1 MHPTLVVTNEVE
13 KSFWK
18 VRTSRM
24 AIKRGNAKDSFEEQ
38 ETFDVVWYQQ
48 QIRTLQGTIDM
59 LQGELE
65 GMRQQQ
71 RAIYIKDLESR
82 LYEMQRE
89 LMTAHRRN
97 KKLTGTLQEAKEKLQ
112 ILKEKVEQLS
122 APPNNYGVFLGGNED
137 GSIDIDVSGRKWR
150 VNLDPGLKAE
160 DLSVGQEVIVN
171 SGMNV
176 VGIKPPERHGEV
188 VKIKERV
195 ADELAII
202 SLRTDEERVVRV
214 AASLKDES
222 LKTGDN
228 VLLNHTT
235 SMLMEKLPKREVEDL
250 LLEEVPDIGYADI
263 GGLDTQIEAIRDAIE
278 MPYLYPKEYEEFN
291 LSPPKGVLLYG
302 PPGCGKTLI
311 ARAVASGIAERVR
324 KQTGR
329 AEVRGYFINIKGP
342 ELLNKYVGETERKI
356 REIFQKARD
365 KSREGFPVIIF
376 FDEMDSLFRSRGM
389 GISSDMESTL
399 VPQFLAEI
407 DGVENLRD
415 VIVIGASNRQD
426 LLDPA
431 VLRPGRLD
439 IKIKI
444 DRPNM
449 EGAKDIFAIYL
460 TPDLPFAEETCQQ
473 FNGDTE
479 AISKHFINEAA
490 NTMYAMTDENRFIE
504 VTYARGERETLFF
517 KDFVSGAMI
526 ENIVSRAKKAAIKR
540 FIGSDGSEKGMCL
553 DDLKAAIREE
563 YQENEDLP
571 NTTNP
576 DDWAKISGR
585 KGEKIVNIRA
595 LINEPTQE
603 KKQNVRVTR
612 GGTFL

>member
-1 MHPTLVVTNEVE
+1 
-13 KSFWK
+13 
-18 VRTSRM
+18 M
-24 AIKRGNAKDSFEEQ
+24 AIKRGNSEDVFEEQ
-38 ETFDVVWYQQ
+38 KTLDVVWYQQ
-48 QIRTLQGTIDM
+48 QMRALQGTIDM
-59 LQGELE
+59 LEGELE
-65 GMRQQQ
+65 SMRQQQ
-71 RAIYIKDLESR
+71 RVVHVKELETQ
-82 LYEMQRE
+82 LYETQRE
-89 LMTAHRRN
+89 LMAAERRN
-97 KKLTGTLQEAKEKLQ
+97 KRLTSTLQEAKEKLQ
-112 ILKEKVEQLS
+112 ILKEKVAQLS
-122 APPNNYGVFLGGNED
+122 APPNNYGVFLGANAD
-137 GSIDIDVSGRKWR
+137 GTVDIDISGRKWR
-150 VNLDPGLKAE
+150 VNIDPALKGQTLA
-160 DLSVGQEVIVN
+160 VGQEVIVN

-176 VGIKPPERHGEV
+176 VAIKGAERHGDV
-188 VKIKERV
+188 VKIKERIEE
-195 ADELAII
+195 ELAIV
-202 SLRTDEERVVRV
+202 SLRTDEERVVRI
-214 AASLKDES
+214 AESLKEET

-250 LLEEVPDIGYADI
+250 LLEEVPDIGYTDI

-278 MPYLYPKEYEEFN
+278 LPYLYPKEYEEFN

-311 ARAVASGIAERVR
+311 ARAVASSIAERVR
-324 KQTGR
+324 KESGND
-329 AEVRGYFINIKGP
+329 EVRGYFINIKGP

-356 REIFQKARD
+356 REVFQKARD

-399 VPQFLAEI
+399 VPQFLSEI

-444 DRPNM
+444 DRPNQK
-449 EGAKDIFAIYL
+449 GAKDIFAIYL
-460 TPDLPFAEETCQQ
+460 TPELPFAEKARQQ
-473 FNGDTE
+473 FEGDTQ
-479 AISKHFINEAA
+479 AIADHFIDEAVRE
-490 NTMYAMTDENRFIE
+490 MYATRDENRFIE

-526 ENIVSRAKKAAIKR
+526 ENIVSRAKKSAIKR
-540 FIGSDGSEKGMCL
+540 FISSDGTDKGMCL
-553 DDLKAAIREE
+553 EDLMAAIREE
-563 YQENEDLP
+563 YHENEDLP

-595 LINEPTQE
+595 LINEPARD
-603 KKQNVRVTR
+603 KKQDARVTR

>member
-1 MHPTLVVTNEVE
+1 
-13 KSFWK
+13 
-18 VRTSRM
+18 
-24 AIKRGNAKDSFEEQ
+24 
-38 ETFDVVWYQQ
+38 
-48 QIRTLQGTIDM
+48 
-59 LQGELE
+59 
-65 GMRQQQ
+65 
-71 RAIYIKDLESR
+71 
-82 LYEMQRE
+82 MQRE

-97 KKLTGTLQEAKEKLQ
+97 KKLTATLQEAKEKLQ
-112 ILKEKVEQLS
+112 ILKEKVDQLS
-122 APPNNYGVFLGGNED
+122 APPNNYGVFLGANED
-137 GSIDIDVSGRKWR
+137 GTIDVDISGRKWR
-150 VNLDPGLKAE
+150 VNLDPGLKE
-160 DLSVGQEVIVN
+160 QDLSVGQEVIVN

-176 VGIKPPERHGEV
+176 VGIKAAERHGDV
-188 VKIKERV
+188 VKIKERID
-195 ADELAII
+195 DELAVI

-214 AASLKDES
+214 AASLKEES
-222 LKTGDN
+222 LKIGDN

-235 SMLMEKLPKREVEDL
+235 SMLMHKLPKREVEDL

-263 GGLDTQIEAIRDAIE
+263 GGLDVQIEAIRDAIE
-278 MPYLYPKEYEEFN
+278 MPYLYPKEYKEFN

-329 AEVRGYFINIKGP
+329 KEVRGYFINIKGP

-365 KSREGFPVIIF
+365 KSKEGFPVIIF

-444 DRPNM
+444 DRPKL
-449 EGAKDIFAIYL
+449 EGAKDIFRIYL
-460 TPDLPFAEETCQQ
+460 TPDLPFAESVCQQ
-473 FNGDTE
+473 FDGDTK
-479 AISKHFINEAA
+479 AISEHFVDAAA
-490 NTMYAMTDENRFIE
+490 NEMYATTDENRFIE

-526 ENIVSRAKKAAIKR
+526 ENIVSRAKKTAIKR
-540 FIGSDGSEKGMCL
+540 FIGSDGADKGMQL
-553 DDLKAAIREE
+553 EDITAAIREE
-563 YQENEDLP
+563 YHENEDLP

-595 LINEPTQE
+595 LINEPVQE

>member
-1 MHPTLVVTNEVE
+1 
-13 KSFWK
+13 
-18 VRTSRM
+18 M
-24 AIKRGNAKDSFEEQ
+24 AIKRGNSKDAFEEQ

-48 QIRTLQGTIDM
+48 QMRTLQGTIDM

-65 GMRQQQ
+65 SMRQQQ
-71 RAIYIKDLESR
+71 RAVYVKDLESR

-112 ILKEKVEQLS
+112 ILKEKVAQLS
-122 APPNNYGVFLGGNED
+122 APPNNYGVFLGANED
-137 GSIDIDVSGRKWR
+137 GTIDIDISGRKWR
-150 VNLDPGLKAE
+150 VNLDPGLKEQA
-160 DLSVGQEVIVN
+160 LSIGQEVIVN

-176 VGIKPPERHGEV
+176 VGIKAAERHGDV
-188 VKIKERV
+188 VKIKERIE
-195 ADELAII
+195 DELAIV

-214 AASLKDES
+214 AASLKEES
-222 LKTGDN
+222 LKAGDN
-228 VLLNHTT
+228 VLLNHAT

-250 LLEEVPDIGYADI
+250 LLEEVPDIGYTDI

-278 MPYLYPKEYEEFN
+278 MPYLYPKEYQEFN

-311 ARAVASGIAERVR
+311 ARAVASSIAERVR
-324 KQTGR
+324 RQTGR
-329 AEVRGYFINIKGP
+329 EEVRGYFINIKGP

-444 DRPNM
+444 DRPHLG
-449 EGAKDIFAIYL
+449 GAKDIFGIYL
-460 TPDLPFAEETCQQ
+460 TPDLPFAKNVCQQ
-473 FNGDTE
+473 FDGDTE
-479 AISKHFINEAA
+479 AIAKHFIDEAA
-490 NTMYAMTDENRFIE
+490 NDMYATTDENRFIE

-526 ENIVSRAKKAAIKR
+526 ENIVSRAKKTAIKR
-540 FIGSDGSEKGMCL
+540 FISSDGVDKGMQL
-553 DDLKAAIREE
+553 EDLKAAIREE
-563 YQENEDLP
+563 YHENEDLP

-595 LINEPTQE
+595 LINEPAPE

>member
-1 MHPTLVVTNEVE
+1 
-13 KSFWK
+13 
-18 VRTSRM
+18 M
-24 AIKRGNAKDSFEEQ
+24 AIKKGNSEDTFEGQ
-38 ETFDVVWYQQ
+38 QKFDVVWYEQQ
-48 QIRTLQGTIDM
+48 MRALQGTIDM
-59 LQGELE
+59 LESELDN
-65 GMRQQQ
+65 MRRQQH
-71 RAIYIKDLESR
+71 AVYVKDLETQ
-82 LYEMQRE
+82 LHETQRE
-89 LMTAHRRN
+89 LMAAHRRN
-97 KKLTGTLQEAKEKLQ
+97 RRLTSTLQEAKEKLQ
-112 ILKEKVEQLS
+112 ILKEKVDQLS
-122 APPNNYGVFLGGNED
+122 APPNNYGVFLGANED
-137 GSIDIDVSGRKWR
+137 GTIDIDISGRKWR
-150 VNLDPGLKAE
+150 VNIDPALRNQNFKI
-160 DLSVGQEVIVN
+160 GQEVIVN

-176 VGIKPPERHGEV
+176 VDIKNAERHGDV
-188 VKIKERV
+188 VKIKEQID
-195 ADELAII
+195 DELAIVN
-202 SLRTDEERVVRV
+202 LRTDEERVVRV
-214 AASLKDES
+214 AES
-222 LKTGDN
+222 LKGETLKIGDN

-235 SMLMEKLPKREVEDL
+235 SMVMEKLPKREVEDL

-263 GGLDTQIEAIRDAIE
+263 GGLDEQINAIRDAIE
-278 MPYLYPKEYEEFN
+278 LPYLYPKEYQEFN

-311 ARAVASGIAERVR
+311 ARAVASSIAERVR
-324 KQTGR
+324 KESGR
-329 AEVRGYFINIKGP
+329 DDVRGYFINIKGP

-356 REIFQKARD
+356 REVFQKARE
-365 KSREGFPVIIF
+365 KSKEGFPVIIF

-399 VPQFLAEI
+399 VPQFLSEI

-444 DRPNM
+444 DRPNL
-449 EGAKDIFAIYL
+449 EGAKDIFGIYL
-460 TPDLPFAEETCQQ
+460 TSELPFVEAARQQ
-473 FNGDTE
+473 FDGDTQ
-479 AISKHFINEAA
+479 AIADHFIDAA
-490 NTMYAMTDENRFIE
+490 VHEMYATTEENRFIE

-540 FIGSDGSEKGMCL
+540 FIGSDGTDKGMCL
-553 DDLKAAIREE
+553 NDLTNAIREE
-563 YQENEDLP
+563 YHENEDLP

-595 LINEPTQE
+595 LTNEPAQE
-603 KKQNVRVTR
+603 RRQDVRVTR

>member
-1 MHPTLVVTNEVE
+1 
-13 KSFWK
+13 
-18 VRTSRM
+18 M
-24 AIKRGNAKDSFEEQ
+24 AIKRGNSKDSFEEQ

-122 APPNNYGVFLGGNED
+122 APPNNYGVFLGANED
-137 GSIDIDVSGRKWR
+137 ESVDIDVSGRKWR
-150 VNLDPGLKAE
+150 VNLDPGLKSE

-176 VGIKPPERHGEV
+176 VGIKAPERHGEV
-188 VKIKERV
+188 VKIKERI

-214 AASLKDES
+214 AASLKDEA

-444 DRPNM
+444 DRPSM

-460 TPDLPFAEETCQQ
+460 TPDLPFAEETRQQ

-479 AISKHFINEAA
+479 AISKHFITEAA

-540 FIGSDGSEKGMCL
+540 FIGSDGAEKGMCL
-553 DDLKAAIREE
+553 EDLKAAIREE

>member
-1 MHPTLVVTNEVE
+1 
-13 KSFWK
+13 
-18 VRTSRM
+18 M
-24 AIKRGNAKDSFEEQ
+24 AIKRGNSQDSFLDELIDESDSEQ
-38 ETFDVVWYQQ
+38 STSDEARYRQ
-48 QIRTLQGTIDM
+48 QIREHKWTIDR
-59 LQGELE
+59 LESELE
-65 GMRQQQ
+65 ELRRQKRVAPSQDVD
-71 RAIYIKDLESR
+71 AR
-82 LYEMQRE
+82 LYDMTRE
-89 LMTAHRRN
+89 LMQAHRHNR
-97 KKLTGTLQEAKEKLQ
+97 KLKNTLQEAKEKLE

-122 APPNNYGVFLGGNED
+122 APPNNYGVFLGLNDD
-137 GSIDIDVSGRKWR
+137 GTVDIDISGRKWR
-150 VNLDPGLKAE
+150 VNLDPTLKAQ
-160 DLSVGQEVIVN
+160 DLEMGQEVIVN

-176 VGIKPPERHGEV
+176 VGIKPAEKHGDV
-188 VKIKERV
+188 VKIKELIEEQRAV
-195 ADELAII
+195 V

-214 AASLKDES
+214 AASLKGEPM
-222 LKTGDN
+222 KTGDN
-228 VLLNHTT
+228 VLLNHA
-235 SMLMEKLPKREVEDL
+235 SGMLMEKLPKREVDDL
-250 LLEEVPDIGYADI
+250 LLEAVPDIGYGDI

-278 MPYLYPKEYEEFN
+278 MPYLYPKEYQEFN

-311 ARAVASGIAERVR
+311 ARAVASSIAERVR

-329 AEVRGYFINIKGP
+329 DEVRGYFINIKGP

-356 REIFQKARD
+356 REVFQKARD

-399 VPQFLAEI
+399 VPQFLSEI

-449 EGAKDIFAIYL
+449 DGAKDIFAIYL
-460 TPDLPFAEETCQQ
+460 TPDIPFAKSESEQ
-473 FNGDTE
+473 FDGDTHAIAKYLIDE
-479 AISKHFINEAA
+479 AVDD
-490 NTMYAMTDENRFIE
+490 MYATTDQNRFIE

-526 ENIVSRAKKAAIKR
+526 ENIISRAKKTAIKR
-540 FIGSDGSEKGMCL
+540 LIGSEGQEKGISL
-553 DDLKAAIREE
+553 NDLKAAIREE

-595 LINEPTQE
+595 LINEPGQE
-603 KKQNVRVTR
+603 KRQDVRVTR

>member
-1 MHPTLVVTNEVE
+1 
-13 KSFWK
+13 
-18 VRTSRM
+18 M
-24 AIKRGNAKDSFEEQ
+24 AIKRGNSEESFEEQ
-38 ETFDVVWYQQ
+38 KTVDVVWYEQQ
-48 QIRTLQGTIDM
+48 MRALQGTIDM
-59 LQGELE
+59 LEGELE
-65 GMRQQQ
+65 SLRQQQ
-71 RAIYIKDLESR
+71 GTVHVKDLETQ
-82 LYEMQRE
+82 LYETQRE
-89 LMTAHRRN
+89 LMAAHRRN
-97 KKLTGTLQEAKEKLQ
+97 KRLTSTLQEAKEKLQ
-112 ILKEKVEQLS
+112 ILKEKVDQLS
-122 APPNNYGVFLGGNED
+122 APPNNYGVFLGANKD
-137 GSIDIDVSGRKWR
+137 GTVDIDISGRKWR
-150 VNLDPGLKAE
+150 VNMDPALKDKSLA
-160 DLSVGQEVIVN
+160 VGQEVIVN

-176 VGIKPPERHGEV
+176 VDIKSAERHGDV

-195 ADELAII
+195 EDELAIV
-202 SLRTDEERVVRV
+202 SLRTDEERVVRI
-214 AASLKDES
+214 AESLKEET
-222 LKTGDN
+222 LKTGDH

-250 LLEEVPDIGYADI
+250 LLEEVPDIGYTDI

-278 MPYLYPKEYEEFN
+278 LPYLYPKEYQEFN

-311 ARAVASGIAERVR
+311 ARAVASSIAERVR
-324 KQTGR
+324 KESGR
-329 AEVRGYFINIKGP
+329 EDVRGYFINIKGP

-356 REIFQKARD
+356 REVFQKARD
-365 KSREGFPVIIF
+365 KSKEGFPVIIF

-399 VPQFLAEI
+399 VPQFLSEI

-439 IKIKI
+439 VKIKI
-444 DRPNM
+444 DRPNLD
-449 EGAKDIFAIYL
+449 GAKDIFAIYL
-460 TPDLPFAEETCQQ
+460 TPHLPFAEKVRQQ
-473 FNGDTE
+473 FNGDTQ
-479 AISKHFINEAA
+479 AAADHFIDAAVNE
-490 NTMYAMTDENRFIE
+490 MYATTDENRFIE

-540 FIGSDGSEKGMCL
+540 FIGSDGTDKGMCL

-563 YQENEDLP
+563 YHENEDLP

-595 LINEPTQE
+595 LTNEPTRE
-603 KKQNVRVTR
+603 KKQDVRVTR

>member
-1 MHPTLVVTNEVE
+1 
-13 KSFWK
+13 
-18 VRTSRM
+18 M
-24 AIKRGNAKDSFEEQ
+24 AIKRGNSEDVFEEQ
-38 ETFDVVWYQQ
+38 KTLDVVWYQQ
-48 QIRTLQGTIDM
+48 QMRALQGTIDM
-59 LQGELE
+59 LEGELE
-65 GMRQQQ
+65 SMRQQQ
-71 RAIYIKDLESR
+71 RVVHVKELETQ
-82 LYEMQRE
+82 LYETQRE
-89 LMTAHRRN
+89 LMATERRN
-97 KKLTGTLQEAKEKLQ
+97 KRLTSTLQEAKEKLQ
-112 ILKEKVEQLS
+112 ILKEKVAQLS
-122 APPNNYGVFLGGNED
+122 APPNNYGVFLGANAD
-137 GSIDIDVSGRKWR
+137 GTVDIDISGRKWR
-150 VNLDPGLKAE
+150 VNIDPALKGQTLA
-160 DLSVGQEVIVN
+160 VGQEVIVN

-176 VGIKPPERHGEV
+176 VAIKGAERHGDV
-188 VKIKERV
+188 VKIKERIE
-195 ADELAII
+195 DELAIV
-202 SLRTDEERVVRV
+202 SLRTDEERVVRI
-214 AASLKDES
+214 AESLKEET

-250 LLEEVPDIGYADI
+250 LLEEVPDIGYTDI

-278 MPYLYPKEYEEFN
+278 LPYLYPKEYEEFN

-311 ARAVASGIAERVR
+311 ARAVASSIAERVR
-324 KQTGR
+324 KESGND
-329 AEVRGYFINIKGP
+329 EVRGYFINIKGP

-356 REIFQKARD
+356 REVFQKARD

-399 VPQFLAEI
+399 VPQFLSEI

-444 DRPNM
+444 DRPNQK
-449 EGAKDIFAIYL
+449 GAKDIFAIYL
-460 TPDLPFAEETCQQ
+460 TPELPFAEKVRQQ
-473 FNGDTE
+473 FEGDSQ
-479 AISKHFINEAA
+479 AIADHFIDEAVRE
-490 NTMYAMTDENRFIE
+490 MYAPTDENRFIE

-526 ENIVSRAKKAAIKR
+526 ENIVSRAKKSAIKR
-540 FIGSDGSEKGMCL
+540 FISSDGTDKGMCL
-553 DDLKAAIREE
+553 EDLKAAIREE
-563 YQENEDLP
+563 YHENEDLP

-595 LINEPTQE
+595 LINEPARD
-603 KKQNVRVTR
+603 KKQDTRVTR

>member
-1 MHPTLVVTNEVE
+1 
-13 KSFWK
+13 
-18 VRTSRM
+18 M
-24 AIKRGNAKDSFEEQ
+24 AIKRGNSEDSFEEQ
-38 ETFDVVWYQQ
+38 KTVDVVWYQQ
-48 QIRTLQGTIDM
+48 QMRALQGTIDI
-59 LQGELE
+59 LEGELE
-65 GMRQQQ
+65 SLRQQQ
-71 RAIYIKDLESR
+71 GTVYVKDLETQ
-82 LYEMQRE
+82 LYETQRE
-89 LMTAHRRN
+89 LMAAHRRN
-97 KKLTGTLQEAKEKLQ
+97 KRLTGTLQEAKEKLQ
-112 ILKEKVEQLS
+112 ILKEKVDQLS
-122 APPNNYGVFLGGNED
+122 APPNNYGVFLGTNKD
-137 GSIDIDVSGRKWR
+137 GTVDVDISGRKWR
-150 VNLDPGLKAE
+150 VNIDPALKDKNLAI
-160 DLSVGQEVIVN
+160 GQEVIVN

-176 VGIKPPERHGEV
+176 VDIKHAERHGDV
-188 VKIKERV
+188 VKIKERI
-195 ADELAII
+195 ADELAIV
-202 SLRTDEERVVRV
+202 SLRTDEERVVRI
-214 AASLKDES
+214 AESLKAET
-222 LKTGDN
+222 LKTGDP

-278 MPYLYPKEYEEFN
+278 LPYLYPKEYQEFN
-291 LSPPKGVLLYG
+291 LAPPKGVLLYG

-311 ARAVASGIAERVR
+311 ARAVASSIAERVR
-324 KQTGR
+324 KESGR
-329 AEVRGYFINIKGP
+329 DDVRGYFINIKGP

-356 REIFQKARD
+356 REVFQKARD
-365 KSREGFPVIIF
+365 KSKEGFPVIIF

-399 VPQFLAEI
+399 VPQFLSEI

-439 IKIKI
+439 VKIKI
-444 DRPNM
+444 DRPNLD
-449 EGAKDIFAIYL
+449 GAKDIFAIYL
-460 TPDLPFAEETCQQ
+460 TPDLPFAENVCQQ
-473 FNGDTE
+473 FDGDTQ
-479 AISKHFINEAA
+479 AAANHFIDTAA
-490 NTMYAMTDENRFIE
+490 SEMYATTDENRFIE

-526 ENIVSRAKKAAIKR
+526 ENIVSRAKKEAIKR
-540 FIGSDGSEKGMCL
+540 FIGSDGRDKGLCL
-553 DDLKAAIREE
+553 EDLTAAIREE
-563 YQENEDLP
+563 YHENEDLP

-595 LINEPTQE
+595 LTSEPATE
-603 KKQNVRVTR
+603 KKQDIRVTR

>member
-1 MHPTLVVTNEVE
+1 
-13 KSFWK
+13 
-18 VRTSRM
+18 M
-24 AIKRGNAKDSFEEQ
+24 AIKRGNSEDAFEEQ
-38 ETFDVVWYQQ
+38 KTLDVVWYQQ
-48 QIRTLQGTIDM
+48 QMRALQGTIDM
-59 LQGELE
+59 LEGELE
-65 GMRQQQ
+65 SMRQQQ
-71 RAIYIKDLESR
+71 RVVHVKELETQ
-82 LYEMQRE
+82 LYETQRE
-89 LMTAHRRN
+89 LMAAERRN
-97 KKLTGTLQEAKEKLQ
+97 KRLTHTLQEAKEKLQ
-112 ILKEKVEQLS
+112 ILKEKVVQLS
-122 APPNNYGVFLGGNED
+122 APPNNYGVFLGANED
-137 GSIDIDVSGRKWR
+137 GTVDIDISGRKWR
-150 VNLDPGLKAE
+150 VNIDPALKDKTLAM
-160 DLSVGQEVIVN
+160 GQEVIVN

-176 VGIKPPERHGEV
+176 VAIKDAERHGDI
-188 VKIKERV
+188 VKIKERIE
-195 ADELAII
+195 DELAVI
-202 SLRTDEERVVRV
+202 SLRTDEERVVRI
-214 AASLKDES
+214 AESLKEET

-250 LLEEVPDIGYADI
+250 LLEEVPDIGYTDI

-278 MPYLYPKEYEEFN
+278 LPYLYPKEYEEFN

-311 ARAVASGIAERVR
+311 ARAVASSIAERVR
-324 KQTGR
+324 KESGND
-329 AEVRGYFINIKGP
+329 EVRGYFINIKGP

-356 REIFQKARD
+356 REVFQKARD
-365 KSREGFPVIIF
+365 KSKEGFPVIIF

-399 VPQFLAEI
+399 VPQFLSEI

-439 IKIKI
+439 VKIKI
-444 DRPNM
+444 DRPNLD
-449 EGAKDIFAIYL
+449 GAKDIFAIYL
-460 TPDLPFAEETCQQ
+460 TPELPFAEEVYQQ
-473 FNGDTE
+473 FQGDTK
-479 AISKHFINEAA
+479 AAVDHFIDEAA
-490 NTMYAMTDENRFIE
+490 REMYATTDENRFIE

-540 FIGSDGSEKGMCL
+540 FIGSDGAEKGMCL

-563 YQENEDLP
+563 YHENEDLP

-595 LINEPTQE
+595 LINEPTRE
-603 KKQNVRVTR
+603 KKQDVRVTR

>member
-1 MHPTLVVTNEVE
+1 
-13 KSFWK
+13 
-18 VRTSRM
+18 M
-24 AIKRGNAKDSFEEQ
+24 AIKRGNSTDSFEEQ
-38 ETFDVVWYQQ
+38 QNCDAVLYQQ

-59 LQGELE
+59 LEGELE
-65 GMRQQQ
+65 SMRQQQ
-71 RAIYIKDLESR
+71 RAVYVKDLETR

-97 KKLTGTLQEAKEKLQ
+97 KKLTSTLQEAKEKLE
-112 ILKEKVEQLS
+112 ILKEKVAQLS
-122 APPNNYGVFLGGNED
+122 APPNNYGVFLASNED
-137 GSIDIDVSGRKWR
+137 GTVDIDISGRKWR
-150 VNLDPGLKAE
+150 VNLDPALKDK
-160 DLSVGQEVIVN
+160 DLAVGQEVIVN

-176 VGIKPPERHGEV
+176 VDIKTAEKHGDV
-188 VKIKERV
+188 VKIKERI
-195 ADELAII
+195 ADERAIV
-202 SLRTDEERVVRV
+202 SLRTDEERVVRI
-214 AASLKDES
+214 AES
-222 LKTGDN
+222 LKEETLKAGDH
-228 VLLNHTT
+228 VLLNHMT
-235 SMLMEKLPKREVEDL
+235 SMLMEKLPKQEVEDL
-250 LLEEVPDIGYADI
+250 LLEEVPNIGYADI

-278 MPYLYPKEYEEFN
+278 LPYLYPNEYKEFN

-311 ARAVASGIAERVR
+311 ARAVANSIAERVR
-324 KQTGR
+324 KETGR
-329 AEVRGYFINIKGP
+329 DDVRGYFINIKGP

-356 REIFQKARD
+356 REVFQKARD
-365 KSREGFPVIIF
+365 KSSEGFPVIIF

-407 DGVENLRD
+407 DGIENLRD

-439 IKIKI
+439 VKIKI
-444 DRPNM
+444 DRPNL
-449 EGAKDIFAIYL
+449 EGSKDIFAIYL
-460 TPDLPFAEETCQQ
+460 TPGLPFSENVRQK
-473 FNGDTE
+473 FDGDTQ
-479 AISKHFINEAA
+479 AIAKHFIEEAA
-490 NTMYAMTDENRFIE
+490 NEMYATTDENRFIE

-540 FIGSDGSEKGMCL
+540 FIASDRIDKGMRL
-553 DDLKAAIREE
+553 EDIKAAIREE
-563 YQENEDLP
+563 YHENEDLP

-595 LINEPTQE
+595 LINEPIEE
-603 KKQNVRVTR
+603 KTQNVRVTR

>member
-1 MHPTLVVTNEVE
+1 
-13 KSFWK
+13 
-18 VRTSRM
+18 M
-24 AIKRGNAKDSFEEQ
+24 AIKRGNSKDAFEEQ

-48 QIRTLQGTIDM
+48 QMRTLQGTIDM

-65 GMRQQQ
+65 SMRQQQ
-71 RAIYIKDLESR
+71 RAVYVKDLESR

-112 ILKEKVEQLS
+112 ILKEKVAQLS
-122 APPNNYGVFLGGNED
+122 APPNNYGVFLGANED
-137 GSIDIDVSGRKWR
+137 GTIDIDISGRKWR
-150 VNLDPGLKAE
+150 VNLDPGLKEQA
-160 DLSVGQEVIVN
+160 LSIGQEVIVN

-176 VGIKPPERHGEV
+176 VGIKAAERHGDV
-188 VKIKERV
+188 VKIKERIE
-195 ADELAII
+195 DELAIV

-214 AASLKDES
+214 AASLKEES
-222 LKTGDN
+222 LKAGDN
-228 VLLNHTT
+228 VLLNHAT

-250 LLEEVPDIGYADI
+250 LLEEVPDIGYTDI

-278 MPYLYPKEYEEFN
+278 MPYLYPKEYQEFN

-311 ARAVASGIAERVR
+311 ARAVASSIAERVR
-324 KQTGR
+324 RQTGR
-329 AEVRGYFINIKGP
+329 EEVRGYFINIKGP

-444 DRPNM
+444 DRPHLG
-449 EGAKDIFAIYL
+449 GAKDIFGIYL
-460 TPDLPFAEETCQQ
+460 TPDLPFAENVYQQ
-473 FNGDTE
+473 FDGDTE
-479 AISKHFINEAA
+479 AIAKHFIDEAA
-490 NTMYAMTDENRFIE
+490 NDMYATTDENRFIE

-526 ENIVSRAKKAAIKR
+526 ENIVSRAKKTAIKR
-540 FIGSDGSEKGMCL
+540 FISSDGVDKGMQL
-553 DDLKAAIREE
+553 EDIKAAIREE
-563 YQENEDLP
+563 YHENEDLP

-595 LINEPTQE
+595 LINEPAQE

>member
-1 MHPTLVVTNEVE
+1 
-13 KSFWK
+13 
-18 VRTSRM
+18 M
-24 AIKRGNAKDSFEEQ
+24 AIKRENSENSFEEQ
-38 ETFDVVWYQQ
+38 KTLDVVWYQQ
-48 QIRTLQGTIDM
+48 QMRALQGTIDM
-59 LQGELE
+59 LEGELE
-65 GMRQQQ
+65 SMRQQQ
-71 RAIYIKDLESR
+71 RVIHVKELETQ
-82 LYEMQRE
+82 LYETQRE
-89 LMTAHRRN
+89 LIAVERRN
-97 KKLTGTLQEAKEKLQ
+97 KRLTSTLQEAKEKLQ
-112 ILKEKVEQLS
+112 ILKEKVAQLS

-137 GSIDIDVSGRKWR
+137 GTVDIDISGRKWR
-150 VNLDPGLKAE
+150 VNIDPALKDQTLA
-160 DLSVGQEVIVN
+160 VGQEVIVN

-176 VGIKPPERHGEV
+176 VAIKSAERHGDV
-188 VKIKERV
+188 VKIKERI
-195 ADELAII
+195 ADERAIV
-202 SLRTDEERVVRV
+202 SLRTDEERVVRI
-214 AASLKDES
+214 SES
-222 LKTGDN
+222 LKEETLKAGDH
-228 VLLNHTT
+228 VLLNHMT

-250 LLEEVPDIGYADI
+250 LLEEVPNIGYADI
-263 GGLDTQIEAIRDAIE
+263 GGLDTQIEAIRDAVE
-278 MPYLYPKEYEEFN
+278 LPYLYPNEYKEFN

-311 ARAVASGIAERVR
+311 ARAVASSIAERVR
-324 KQTGR
+324 KETGR
-329 AEVRGYFINIKGP
+329 DDVRGYFINIKGP

-356 REIFQKARD
+356 REVFQKARD
-365 KSREGFPVIIF
+365 KSSEGFPVIIF

-407 DGVENLRD
+407 DGIENLRD

-439 IKIKI
+439 VKIKI
-444 DRPNM
+444 DRPNLK
-449 EGAKDIFAIYL
+449 GAKDIFAIYL
-460 TPDLPFAEETCQQ
+460 TPGLPFSENVCQK
-473 FNGDTE
+473 FDGDTQ
-479 AISKHFINEAA
+479 AIAKHFIEEAA
-490 NTMYAMTDENRFIE
+490 NEMYATTDENRFIE

-540 FIGSDGSEKGMCL
+540 FIASDRIDKGMRL
-553 DDLKAAIREE
+553 EDIKAAIREE
-563 YQENEDLP
+563 YHENEDLP

-595 LINEPTQE
+595 LINEPTEE
-603 KKQNVRVTR
+603 KTQNVRVTR

>member
-1 MHPTLVVTNEVE
+1 
-13 KSFWK
+13 
-18 VRTSRM
+18 M
-24 AIKRGNAKDSFEEQ
+24 AIKRGNSEDAFEEQ
-38 ETFDVVWYQQ
+38 KTLDVVWYQQ
-48 QIRTLQGTIDM
+48 QMRALQGTIDM
-59 LQGELE
+59 LEAELE
-65 GMRQQQ
+65 SMRQQQ
-71 RAIYIKDLESR
+71 RVVHVKELETQ
-82 LYEMQRE
+82 LYETQRE
-89 LMTAHRRN
+89 LMAAERRN
-97 KKLTGTLQEAKEKLQ
+97 KRLTSTLQEAKEKLQ
-112 ILKEKVEQLS
+112 ILKEKVAQLS
-122 APPNNYGVFLGGNED
+122 APPNNYGVFLGANED
-137 GSIDIDVSGRKWR
+137 GTVDIDISGRKWR
-150 VNLDPGLKAE
+150 VNMDPALKGKPLA
-160 DLSVGQEVIVN
+160 VGQEVIVN

-176 VGIKPPERHGEV
+176 VALKSAERHGDV
-188 VKIKERV
+188 VKIKERIE
-195 ADELAII
+195 DELAIV
-202 SLRTDEERVVRV
+202 SLRTDEERVVRI
-214 AASLKDES
+214 AESLKEET

-250 LLEEVPDIGYADI
+250 LLEEVPDIGYTDI

-278 MPYLYPKEYEEFN
+278 LPYLYPKEYEEFN

-311 ARAVASGIAERVR
+311 ARAVASSIAERVR
-324 KQTGR
+324 KESGND
-329 AEVRGYFINIKGP
+329 EVRGYFINIKGP

-356 REIFQKARD
+356 REVFQKARD

-399 VPQFLAEI
+399 VPQFLSEI

-444 DRPNM
+444 DRPNQ

-460 TPDLPFAEETCQQ
+460 TPELPFAKNSCQQ
-473 FNGDTE
+473 FAGDTQ
-479 AISKHFINEAA
+479 ALADHFIDEAVRE
-490 NTMYAMTDENRFIE
+490 MYATTDENRFIE

-540 FIGSDGSEKGMCL
+540 FIGSNGTDKGMCL
-553 DDLKAAIREE
+553 EDLKAAIREE
-563 YQENEDLP
+563 YHENEDLP

-595 LINEPTQE
+595 LINEPARD
-603 KKQNVRVTR
+603 KKQDTRVTR

>member
-1 MHPTLVVTNEVE
+1 
-13 KSFWK
+13 
-18 VRTSRM
+18 M
-24 AIKRGNAKDSFEEQ
+24 AIKRGNSKDSFEAQ
-38 ETFDVVWYQQ
+38 ETFDVVWYER

-65 GMRQQQ
+65 NMQQQQ
-71 RAIYIKDLESR
+71 RAVYVKDLESR

-112 ILKEKVEQLS
+112 ILKEKVAQLS
-122 APPNNYGVFLGGNED
+122 APPNNYGVFLTANED
-137 GSIDIDVSGRKWR
+137 GTVDIDISGRKWR
-150 VNLDPGLKAE
+150 VNLDPAIKAQ
-160 DLSVGQEVIVN
+160 DLSVGQEVVVN

-176 VGIKPPERHGEV
+176 VGVKAAERHGDV
-188 VKIKERV
+188 VKIKERIE
-195 ADELAII
+195 DELAVV
-202 SLRTDEERVVRV
+202 SLRTDEERVVRI
-214 AASLKDES
+214 AASLKEES

-235 SMLMEKLPKREVEDL
+235 SMLMEKLPKREIEDL
-250 LLEEVPDIGYADI
+250 LLEEVPNIGYADI

-311 ARAVASGIAERVR
+311 ARAVANGIAERVR

-329 AEVRGYFINIKGP
+329 DEVRGYFINIKGP

-365 KSREGFPVIIF
+365 KSKEGFPVIIF

-449 EGAKDIFAIYL
+449 DGAKDIFAIYL
-460 TPDLPFAEETCQQ
+460 TPDLPFSKNLHQQ
-473 FNGDTE
+473 FDGDTN
-479 AISKHFINEAA
+479 AIAERFINEAV
-490 NTMYAMTDENRFIE
+490 NEMYATTDENRFIE

-526 ENIVSRAKKAAIKR
+526 ENIVSRAKKTAIKR
-540 FIGSDGSEKGMCL
+540 FIGSDGTDKGMRL
-553 DDLKAAIREE
+553 EDLTEAIREE
-563 YQENEDLP
+563 YHENEDLP

-585 KGEKIVNIRA
+585 KGDKIVNIRA
-595 LINEPTQE
+595 LINEPVQE
-603 KKQNVRVTR
+603 NKQSVRVTR

>member
-1 MHPTLVVTNEVE
+1 
-13 KSFWK
+13 
-18 VRTSRM
+18 M
-24 AIKRGNAKDSFEEQ
+24 AIKRGNSEDAFEEQ
-38 ETFDVVWYQQ
+38 KTLDVVWYQQ
-48 QIRTLQGTIDM
+48 QMRVLQGTIDM
-59 LQGELE
+59 LEGELE
-65 GMRQQQ
+65 SMRQQQ
-71 RAIYIKDLESR
+71 RVVHVKELETQ
-82 LYEMQRE
+82 LYETQRE
-89 LMTAHRRN
+89 LMAAERRN
-97 KKLTGTLQEAKEKLQ
+97 KRLTSTLQEAKEKLQ
-112 ILKEKVEQLS
+112 ILKEKVAQLS
-122 APPNNYGVFLGGNED
+122 APPNNYGVFLGANED
-137 GSIDIDVSGRKWR
+137 GTVDVDISGRKWR
-150 VNLDPGLKAE
+150 VNIDPALKGKTLA
-160 DLSVGQEVIVN
+160 VGQEVIVN

-176 VGIKPPERHGEV
+176 VAIKGAERHGDV
-188 VKIKERV
+188 VKIKERIE
-195 ADELAII
+195 DQLAIV
-202 SLRTDEERVVRV
+202 SLRTDEERVVRI
-214 AASLKDES
+214 AESLKGET

-250 LLEEVPDIGYADI
+250 LLEEVPDIGYTDI

-278 MPYLYPKEYEEFN
+278 LPYLYPKEYEEFN

-311 ARAVASGIAERVR
+311 ARAVASSIAERVR
-324 KQTGR
+324 KESGND
-329 AEVRGYFINIKGP
+329 EVRGYFINIKGP

-356 REIFQKARD
+356 REVFQKARD

-376 FDEMDSLFRSRGM
+376 FDEMDSLFRSRGT

-399 VPQFLAEI
+399 VPQFLSEI

-444 DRPNM
+444 DRPNQK
-449 EGAKDIFAIYL
+449 GAKDIFAIYL
-460 TPDLPFAEETCQQ
+460 TPELPFAEKVRQQ
-473 FNGDTE
+473 FEGDTQ
-479 AISKHFINEAA
+479 AVADHFIDEAVRE
-490 NTMYAMTDENRFIE
+490 MYATTDENRFIE
-504 VTYARGERETLFF
+504 VTYTRGERETLFF

-526 ENIVSRAKKAAIKR
+526 ENIVSRAKKSAIKR
-540 FIGSDGSEKGMCL
+540 FIGSDGTDKGMCL
-553 DDLKAAIREE
+553 EDIKAAIREE
-563 YQENEDLP
+563 YHENEDLP

-595 LINEPTQE
+595 LINEPVRD
-603 KKQNVRVTR
+603 KKQDTRVTR

>member
-1 MHPTLVVTNEVE
+1 
-13 KSFWK
+13 
-18 VRTSRM
+18 M
-24 AIKRGNAKDSFEEQ
+24 AIKRGNSEDVFEEQ
-38 ETFDVVWYQQ
+38 KTLDVVWYQQ
-48 QIRTLQGTIDM
+48 QMRALQGTIDM
-59 LQGELE
+59 LEGELE
-65 GMRQQQ
+65 SMRQQQ
-71 RAIYIKDLESR
+71 RVVHVKELETQ
-82 LYEMQRE
+82 LYETQRE
-89 LMTAHRRN
+89 LMAAERRN
-97 KKLTGTLQEAKEKLQ
+97 KRLTSTLQEAKEKLQ
-112 ILKEKVEQLS
+112 ILKEKVAQLS
-122 APPNNYGVFLGGNED
+122 APPNNYGVFLGANED
-137 GSIDIDVSGRKWR
+137 GTVDIDISGRKWR
-150 VNLDPGLKAE
+150 VNIDPVLKGQTLA
-160 DLSVGQEVIVN
+160 VGQEVIVN

-176 VGIKPPERHGEV
+176 VAIKGAERHGDV
-188 VKIKERV
+188 VKIKERIE
-195 ADELAII
+195 DELAIV
-202 SLRTDEERVVRV
+202 SLRTDEERVVRI
-214 AASLKDES
+214 AESLKEET

-250 LLEEVPDIGYADI
+250 LLEEVPDIGYTDI

-278 MPYLYPKEYEEFN
+278 LPYLYPKEYEEFN

-311 ARAVASGIAERVR
+311 ARAVASSIAERVR
-324 KQTGR
+324 KESGND
-329 AEVRGYFINIKGP
+329 EVRGYFINIKGP

-356 REIFQKARD
+356 REVFQKARD

-399 VPQFLAEI
+399 VPQFLSEI

-444 DRPNM
+444 DRPNQK
-449 EGAKDIFAIYL
+449 GAKDIFAIYL
-460 TPDLPFAEETCQQ
+460 TPELPFAEKARQQ
-473 FNGDTE
+473 FKGDTQ
-479 AISKHFINEAA
+479 AAADHFIDEAVRE
-490 NTMYAMTDENRFIE
+490 MYATTDENRFIE

-526 ENIVSRAKKAAIKR
+526 ENIVSRAKKSAIKR
-540 FIGSDGSEKGMCL
+540 FISSDGTDKGMCL
-553 DDLKAAIREE
+553 EDLKAAIREE
-563 YQENEDLP
+563 YHENEDLP

-595 LINEPTQE
+595 LINEPARD
-603 KKQNVRVTR
+603 KKQDTRVTR

>member
-1 MHPTLVVTNEVE
+1 
-13 KSFWK
+13 
-18 VRTSRM
+18 M
-24 AIKRGNAKDSFEEQ
+24 AIKRGNSKASFEEQ

-59 LQGELE
+59 LEGELE

-122 APPNNYGVFLGGNED
+122 APPNNYGVFLGANED

-150 VNLDPGLKAE
+150 VNLDPGLKEE
-160 DLSVGQEVIVN
+160 DLSIGQEVIVN

-176 VGIKPPERHGEV
+176 VGIKAAERHGDV
-188 VKIKERV
+188 VKIKERIE
-195 ADELAII
+195 DELAIV

-222 LKTGDN
+222 LKAGDN

-329 AEVRGYFINIKGP
+329 TEVRGYFINIKGP

-444 DRPNM
+444 DRPSL

-460 TPDLPFAEETCQQ
+460 TPGLPFAEETYQR
-473 FNGDTE
+473 FDGDTE
-479 AISKHFINEAA
+479 AIAKHFISEAA
-490 NTMYAMTDENRFIE
+490 NDMYATTDENRFIE

-526 ENIVSRAKKAAIKR
+526 ENIVSRAKKTAIKR
-540 FIGSDGSEKGMCL
+540 FIGSDGSEKGLCL
-553 DDLKAAIREE
+553 EDLKAAIREE

-603 KKQNVRVTR
+603 KRQNVRVTR

>member
-1 MHPTLVVTNEVE
+1 
-13 KSFWK
+13 
-18 VRTSRM
+18 M
-24 AIKRGNAKDSFEEQ
+24 AIKRGNSEDVFEEQ
-38 ETFDVVWYQQ
+38 KTLDVVWYQQ
-48 QIRTLQGTIDM
+48 QVRALQGTIDM
-59 LQGELE
+59 LESELE
-65 GMRQQQ
+65 SMRQQQ
-71 RAIYIKDLESR
+71 RPVHVKDLETQ
-82 LYEMQRE
+82 LYETQRE
-89 LMTAHRRN
+89 LMAARRRN
-97 KKLTGTLQEAKEKLQ
+97 NRLTSTLQEAKEKLE
-112 ILKEKVEQLS
+112 ILKEKVAQLS
-122 APPNNYGVFLGGNED
+122 APPNNYGVFLGANGD
-137 GSIDIDVSGRKWR
+137 GTVDIDISGRKWR
-150 VNLDPGLKAE
+150 VNIDPALKDKSLAI
-160 DLSVGQEVIVN
+160 GQEVIVN

-176 VGIKPPERHGEV
+176 VEIKNAERHGDV
-188 VKIKERV
+188 VKIKERIE
-195 ADELAII
+195 DELAIV

-214 AASLKDES
+214 AESLKGET

-250 LLEEVPDIGYADI
+250 LLEEVPDIGYDDI

-278 MPYLYPKEYEEFN
+278 LPYLYPKEYQEFS

-311 ARAVASGIAERVR
+311 ARAVASSIAERVR
-324 KQTGR
+324 KESGR
-329 AEVRGYFINIKGP
+329 DEVRGYFINIKGP

-356 REIFQKARD
+356 REVFQKARD
-365 KSREGFPVIIF
+365 KSKEGFPVIIF

-399 VPQFLAEI
+399 VPQFLSEI

-444 DRPNM
+444 DRPNLK
-449 EGAKDIFAIYL
+449 GAKDIFRVYL
-460 TPDLPFAEETCQQ
+460 TPTLPFAKDVCQQ
-473 FNGDTE
+473 FDGDTQ
-479 AISKHFINEAA
+479 AIADHFIDEAVNE
-490 NTMYAMTDENRFIE
+490 MYATTDENRFIE

-540 FIGSDGSEKGMCL
+540 FIGSDGTDKGMCL
-553 DDLKAAIREE
+553 EDIKGAIREE
-563 YQENEDLP
+563 YHENEDLP

-595 LINEPTQE
+595 LTNEPARE
-603 KKQNVRVTR
+603 KVQDVRVTR

>member
-1 MHPTLVVTNEVE
+1 
-13 KSFWK
+13 
-18 VRTSRM
+18 M
-24 AIKRGNAKDSFEEQ
+24 AIKRGNSEESFEEQ
-38 ETFDVVWYQQ
+38 KTVDVVWYEQQ
-48 QIRTLQGTIDM
+48 MRALQGTIDM
-59 LQGELE
+59 LEGELE
-65 GMRQQQ
+65 SLRQQQ
-71 RAIYIKDLESR
+71 GTVYVKDLETQ
-82 LYEMQRE
+82 LYETQRE
-89 LMTAHRRN
+89 LMAAHRRN
-97 KKLTGTLQEAKEKLQ
+97 KRLTSTLQEAKEKLQ
-112 ILKEKVEQLS
+112 ILKEKVDQLS
-122 APPNNYGVFLGGNED
+122 APPNNYGVFLGANKD
-137 GSIDIDVSGRKWR
+137 GTVDIDISGRKWR
-150 VNLDPGLKAE
+150 VNIDPALKDQNLA
-160 DLSVGQEVIVN
+160 VGQEVIVN

-176 VGIKPPERHGEV
+176 VDIKSAERHGDV
-188 VKIKERV
+188 VKIKERIE
-195 ADELAII
+195 DELAIVN
-202 SLRTDEERVVRV
+202 LRTDEERVVRI
-214 AASLKDES
+214 AESLKDEP
-222 LKTGDN
+222 LKTGDH

-250 LLEEVPDIGYADI
+250 LLEEVPDIGYTDI

-278 MPYLYPKEYEEFN
+278 LPYLYPKEYQEFN
-291 LSPPKGVLLYG
+291 LAPPKGVLLYG

-311 ARAVASGIAERVR
+311 ARAVASSIAERVR
-324 KQTGR
+324 KESGR
-329 AEVRGYFINIKGP
+329 DDVRGYFINIKGP

-356 REIFQKARD
+356 REVFQKARD

-399 VPQFLAEI
+399 VPQFLSEI

-439 IKIKI
+439 VKIKI
-444 DRPNM
+444 DRPNLD
-449 EGAKDIFAIYL
+449 GAKDIFAIYL
-460 TPDLPFAEETCQQ
+460 TPDLPYAENVCQQ
-473 FNGDTE
+473 FNGDTQ
-479 AISKHFINEAA
+479 AAVDHFIDAAVNE
-490 NTMYAMTDENRFIE
+490 MYATTDENRFIE

-526 ENIVSRAKKAAIKR
+526 ENIVSRAKKTAIKR
-540 FIGSDGSEKGMCL
+540 FIGSDGTDKGMCL

-563 YQENEDLP
+563 YHENEDLP

-595 LINEPTQE
+595 LTNEPARE
-603 KKQNVRVTR
+603 KKQDTRVTR

>member
-1 MHPTLVVTNEVE
+1 
-13 KSFWK
+13 
-18 VRTSRM
+18 M
-24 AIKRGNAKDSFEEQ
+24 AIKRGNSEEAFEEQ
-38 ETFDVVWYQQ
+38 KTVDVVWYEQQ
-48 QIRTLQGTIDM
+48 MRALQGTIDM
-59 LQGELE
+59 LEGELE
-65 GMRQQQ
+65 SLRQQQ
-71 RAIYIKDLESR
+71 GTVHVKDLETQ
-82 LYEMQRE
+82 LYETQRE
-89 LMTAHRRN
+89 LMAAHRRN
-97 KKLTGTLQEAKEKLQ
+97 KRLTSTLQEAKEKLQ
-112 ILKEKVEQLS
+112 ILKEKVDQLS
-122 APPNNYGVFLGGNED
+122 APPNNYGVFLGANKD
-137 GSIDIDVSGRKWR
+137 GTVDIDISGRKWR
-150 VNLDPGLKAE
+150 VNMDPGLKDKNLA
-160 DLSVGQEVIVN
+160 VGQEVIVN

-176 VGIKPPERHGEV
+176 VDIKSAERHGDV

-195 ADELAII
+195 EDELAIVT
-202 SLRTDEERVVRV
+202 LRTDEERVVRI
-214 AASLKDES
+214 AESLKEET
-222 LKTGDN
+222 LKTGDH

-250 LLEEVPDIGYADI
+250 LLEEVPDIGYTDI

-278 MPYLYPKEYEEFN
+278 LPYLYPKEYQEFN

-311 ARAVASGIAERVR
+311 ARAVASSIAERVR
-324 KQTGR
+324 KESGR
-329 AEVRGYFINIKGP
+329 EDVRGYFINIKGP

-356 REIFQKARD
+356 REVFQKARD

-399 VPQFLAEI
+399 VPQFLSEI

-439 IKIKI
+439 VKIKI
-444 DRPNM
+444 DRPNID
-449 EGAKDIFAIYL
+449 GAKDIFGIYL
-460 TPDLPFAEETCQQ
+460 TPDLPFAEKVRQQ
-473 FNGDTE
+473 FNGDTQ
-479 AISKHFINEAA
+479 AAADHFIDAAVNE
-490 NTMYAMTDENRFIE
+490 MYATTDENRFIE

-540 FIGSDGSEKGMCL
+540 FISSDGTDKGMCL

-563 YQENEDLP
+563 YHENEDLP

-585 KGEKIVNIRA
+585 KGERIVNIRA
-595 LINEPTQE
+595 LTNEPTRE
-603 KKQNVRVTR
+603 KKQDVRVTR

>member
-1 MHPTLVVTNEVE
+1 
-13 KSFWK
+13 
-18 VRTSRM
+18 M
-24 AIKRGNAKDSFEEQ
+24 AIKRGNSTDSFEEQ
-38 ETFDVVWYQQ
+38 KNGDAVWYQQ

-59 LQGELE
+59 LEDELAS
-65 GMRQQQ
+65 MRQQQ
-71 RAIYIKDLESR
+71 RAVYVKDLETR

-97 KKLTGTLQEAKEKLQ
+97 KKLTSTLQEAKEKLE
-112 ILKEKVEQLS
+112 ILKEKVAQLS
-122 APPNNYGVFLGGNED
+122 APPNNYGVFLASNED
-137 GSIDIDVSGRKWR
+137 GTVDIDISGRKWR
-150 VNLDPGLKAE
+150 VNLDPSLRDK
-160 DLSVGQEVIVN
+160 DLAVGQEVIVN

-176 VGIKPPERHGEV
+176 VNIKTAEKHGDV
-188 VKIKERV
+188 VKIKERI
-195 ADELAII
+195 ATERAIV
-202 SLRTDEERVVRV
+202 SLRTDEERVVRI
-214 AASLKDES
+214 AES
-222 LKTGDN
+222 LKEEPLKAGDH

-278 MPYLYPKEYEEFN
+278 LPYLYPKEYKEFN

-311 ARAVASGIAERVR
+311 ARAVASSIAERVR
-324 KQTGR
+324 KETGR
-329 AEVRGYFINIKGP
+329 DEVRGYFINIKGP

-356 REIFQKARD
+356 REVFQKARD

-399 VPQFLAEI
+399 VPQFLSEI

-439 IKIKI
+439 VKIKI
-444 DRPNM
+444 DRPNLD
-449 EGAKDIFAIYL
+449 GAKDIFSIYL
-460 TPDLPFAEETCQQ
+460 TPHIPFSEETCQQ
-473 FNGDTE
+473 FDGDTE
-479 AISKHFINEAA
+479 AAAKHLINEAA
-490 NTMYAMTDENRFIE
+490 NDMYATTDENRFIE

-526 ENIVSRAKKAAIKR
+526 ENIVSRAKKTAIKR
-540 FIGSDGSEKGMCL
+540 FIGSNGIDKGIRL
-553 DDLKAAIREE
+553 EDLRTAIREE
-563 YQENEDLP
+563 YHENEDLP

-595 LINEPTQE
+595 LINEPIQE

>member
-1 MHPTLVVTNEVE
+1 
-13 KSFWK
+13 
-18 VRTSRM
+18 M
-24 AIKRGNAKDSFEEQ
+24 AIKRGNSEDAFEEQ
-38 ETFDVVWYQQ
+38 KTLDVVWYQQ
-48 QIRTLQGTIDM
+48 QMRALQGTIDT
-59 LQGELE
+59 LEGELE
-65 GMRQQQ
+65 SMRQQQ
-71 RAIYIKDLESR
+71 RAVHVKELETQ
-82 LYEMQRE
+82 LYETQRE
-89 LMTAHRRN
+89 LMAAERRN
-97 KKLTGTLQEAKEKLQ
+97 KRLTSTLQEAKEKLQ
-112 ILKEKVEQLS
+112 ILKEKVAQLS
-122 APPNNYGVFLGGNED
+122 APPNNYGVFLGANED
-137 GSIDIDVSGRKWR
+137 DTVDIDISGRKWR
-150 VNLDPGLKAE
+150 VNMDPALKGKPLA
-160 DLSVGQEVIVN
+160 VGQEVIVN

-176 VGIKPPERHGEV
+176 VAIKSAERHGDV
-188 VKIKERV
+188 VKIKERIE
-195 ADELAII
+195 DELAIV
-202 SLRTDEERVVRV
+202 SLRTDEERVVRI
-214 AASLKDES
+214 AESLKEVP

-250 LLEEVPDIGYADI
+250 LLEEVPDIGYTDI

-278 MPYLYPKEYEEFN
+278 LPYLYPKEYEEFN

-311 ARAVASGIAERVR
+311 ARAVASSIAERVR
-324 KQTGR
+324 KESGND
-329 AEVRGYFINIKGP
+329 EVRGYFINIKGP

-356 REIFQKARD
+356 REVFQKARD

-399 VPQFLAEI
+399 VPQFLSEI

-444 DRPNM
+444 DRPNE

-460 TPDLPFAEETCQQ
+460 TPELPFTENSCQQ
-473 FNGDTE
+473 FAGDTQ
-479 AISKHFINEAA
+479 AVADHFIDEAVRE
-490 NTMYAMTDENRFIE
+490 MYATTDDNRFIE

-540 FIGSDGSEKGMCL
+540 FIGSNGTDKGMCL

-563 YQENEDLP
+563 YHENEDLP

-595 LINEPTQE
+595 LINEPARD
-603 KKQNVRVTR
+603 KKQDTRVTR

>member
-1 MHPTLVVTNEVE
+1 
-13 KSFWK
+13 
-18 VRTSRM
+18 M
-24 AIKRGNAKDSFEEQ
+24 AIKRGNSTDSFEEQ
-38 ETFDVVWYQQ
+38 QTYDSVWYQQ
-48 QIRTLQGTIDM
+48 QIRSLQGTIDM
-59 LQGELE
+59 LEGELE
-65 GMRQQQ
+65 SMRQQQ
-71 RAIYIKDLESR
+71 RAVYVKDLETR

-89 LMTAHRRN
+89 LMAVHRRN
-97 KKLTGTLQEAKEKLQ
+97 KKLTGTLQEAKEKLE
-112 ILKEKVEQLS
+112 ILKEKVAQLS
-122 APPNNYGVFLGGNED
+122 APPNNYGVFLAANED
-137 GSIDIDVSGRKWR
+137 GTVDIDISGRKWR
-150 VNLDPGLKAE
+150 VNLDPALR
-160 DLSVGQEVIVN
+160 DTPMTVGQEVIVN

-176 VGIKPPERHGEV
+176 LAVKTGENHGDV
-188 VKIKERV
+188 VKVKERI
-195 ADELAII
+195 AAERAIV
-202 SLRTDEERVVRV
+202 SLRTDEERVVRI
-214 AASLKDES
+214 AES
-222 LKTGDN
+222 LKAETLKNGDN

-250 LLEEVPDIGYADI
+250 LLEEVPNIGYTDI

-278 MPYLYPKEYEEFN
+278 LPYLYPNEYKEFN

-311 ARAVASGIAERVR
+311 ARAVASSIAARIR
-324 KQTGR
+324 KETGR
-329 AEVRGYFINIKGP
+329 EEVRGYFINIKGP

-356 REIFQKARD
+356 REVFQKARD
-365 KSREGFPVIIF
+365 KSKEGFPVIIF

-399 VPQFLAEI
+399 VPQFLSEI
-407 DGVENLRD
+407 DGVEHLRD

-439 IKIKI
+439 VKIKI
-444 DRPNM
+444 DRPNRD
-449 EGAKDIFAIYL
+449 GARDIFGIYL
-460 TPDLPFAEETCQQ
+460 TPELPFSEKDREQ
-473 FNGDTE
+473 FNGDTN
-479 AISKHFINEAA
+479 AIAQHLIDEAA
-490 NTMYAMTDENRFIE
+490 NEMYATTDENRFIE

-526 ENIVSRAKKAAIKR
+526 ENIVSRAKKTAIKR
-540 FIGSDGSEKGMCL
+540 FIGSDGNDKGIRL
-553 DDLKAAIREE
+553 EDIKAAIREE
-563 YQENEDLP
+563 YHENEDLP

-595 LINEPTQE
+595 LTNEPELE
-603 KKQNVRVTR
+603 KTKSPRTTR